1 MKYDEPRYL
10 PGGDQTMLIEL
21 GNELSLDLIVFTQ
34 RLGRIIDEQNI
45 TGIVET
51 VPFIATF
58 LIHYDPDEI
67 SFEDLRKA
75 IAPLVESLEHLDD
88 AEIDSRLLRFPTV
101 YLDPWTDEA
110 MAKYRAE
117 INPDKEKDP
126 DLIARLNGLQTPEEF
141 VRVHS
146 GTDYWCAALGFW
158 PGAAFLMPL
167 DPDHRL
173 LAPKYNPPRTFTH
186 RGTVGLAGGLSGI
199 YPIDGPGGYQIFA
212 RTPVPLWDAG
222 QRLAGFETRPWLLQP
237 TDRVRFVPCSVQEF
251 EAIDRQVTEGTYVI
265 DISDEEKVS
274 LADYRI

>member
-1 MKYDEPRYL
+1 VKYDEPKYL
-10 PGGDQTMLIEL
+10 PGGDQTMLIEF

-34 RLGRIIDEQNI
+34 RLGRIIDDQDI
-45 TGIVET
+45 KGIVET

-58 LIHYDPDEI
+58 LIHYDPDKI
-67 SFEDLRKA
+67 SFEDLHKEMA
-75 IAPLVESLEHLDD
+75 SQVESLEHEEE
-88 AEIDSRLLRFPTV
+88 AEIDSRLMRFPTV
-101 YLDPWTDEA
+101 YLDPWTAEA

-126 DLIARLNGLQTPEEF
+126 ELIARLNGLEDVDEF

-167 DPDHRL
+167 DPRCRL

-199 YPIDGPGGYQIFA
+199 YPVDGPGGYQIFA
-212 RTPVPLWDAG
+212 RTPVPIWDAQ
-222 QRLAGFETRPWLLQP
+222 QRLADFEEQPWLVRP
-237 TDRVRFVPCSVQEF
+237 TDRIRFVPCSVEEF
-251 EAIDRQVTEGTYVI
+251 EEIDRKVADGTYRI
-265 DISDEEKVS
+265 DISDYETVS
-274 LADYRI
+274 LRDYRE